1 MANYFEVTK
10 LNPLNFVSFTSRYA
24 ENKICYYK
32 EDRYLTFSTYKK
44 NNYPSSSRDKYMV
57 ITKGYEY
64 RPDLISQKIYGFP
77 DYWWKI
83 MEANNIKD
91 IYNFKAG
98 VNIRIPGG
106 LF

>member
-1 MANYFEVTK
+1 MANYFETTT
-10 LNPLNFVSFTSRYA
+10 LNPLNFVSFTSRYS

-32 EDRYLTFSTYKK
+32 EDRYLTFNTYKK
-44 NNYPSSSRDKYMV
+44 NSYPSSSRDKYMV